1 MVDGDENSMRTVMIA
16 LLAFRRLMSCR
27 SMGANEQNA
36 HTCRVTFSACHMFV
50 GTSLTYRCRRSK
62 PSARLASCSASTRR
76 RNATPVRI
84 IVRSSVSGSP

>member
-50 GTSLTYRCRRSK
+50 GT
-62 PSARLASCSASTRR
+62 P
-76 RNATPVRI
+76 
-84 IVRSSVSGSP
+84 